1 MTMMQPNEYT
11 LAAAKRE
18 VQTLLQFLLEQG
30 VVVTV
35 TQRACKPL
43 AMGNYRT
50 VVEVRSV
57 VVQK

>member
-1 MTMMQPNEYT
+1 MSQANEHT

-18 VQTLLQFLLEQG
+18 VQTLVKFLLEQG

-35 TQRACKPL
+35 TQVPCKPL

-50 VVEVRSV
+50 AVEVRA